1 MQTVVYTRPPFY
13 AALLR
18 PLAALAYHVAYAAFS
33 IATLGSIL
41 WFVIGFS
48 KECPSLPFFAA
59 ISIPLL
65 TALCN
70 GQDTPLLLAILGG
83 SILLTRRKME
93 FLAGLVLSLCAI
105 KFHLFLF
112 PPILLLVKKRW
123 RILGGAASGIALLAG
138 LGVLVNG
145 AHSTWQYI
153 TVLRDSWINPSAIG
167 MPNLHGLVA
176 VLHGDARM
184 EMLLAGLVL
193 SLIHI

>member
-123 RILGGAASGIALLAG
+123 RMAEQPAAS
-138 LGVLVNG
+138 
-145 AHSTWQYI
+145 HF
-153 TVLRDSWINPSAIG
+153 LRDWACW
-167 MPNLHGLVA
+167 
-176 VLHGDARM
+176 
-184 EMLLAGLVL
+184 
-193 SLIHI
+193 